1 VGELVLLLLLLL
13 LLLFSSLSLSVV
25 FAFLLCA
32 LKAFQSLP
40 LVPCSLFPVPSP
52 HLRLVWFEQR
62 LCSFQTEHP
71 DRKDALL
78 FFSAH
83 LHDVELKKADNLF
96 SSPDSHNYKSRR
108 SDTDGETAGAG
119 AGANGS
125 GAGVG
130 VGAGA
135 GTGGTG
141 TSIGIAGDMGMGSQ
155 PSGTPDRCVCVL
167 LQLVLPLHPPP
178 TPPLFGCSGVIRF
191 PSLGPNPPPFASLC
205 VAALLRTVPQERR
218 LPVDQQGWGESVKNQ
233 RGTPETTTP
242 MVTT

>member
-1 VGELVLLLLLLL
+1 MLLLLLL

-167 LQLVLPLHPPP
+167 LQLVLPLHPPQP
-178 TPPLFGCSGVIRF
+178 HLCSDAVVSSAFPHSAQTPLHSP
-191 PSLGPNPPPFASLC
+191 LC
-205 VAALLRTVPQERR
+205 VLQRCYGQCHRSAGCPSISKAGAKASKTSVAHQRR
-218 LPVDQQGWGESVKNQ
+218 RRRW
-233 RGTPETTTP
+233 
-242 MVTT
+242 